1 MVRMW
6 HVAVGGLLLA
16 LGSAQV
22 ALAQPTPDEVGTLG
36 RLGYGHDPWTRGRLE
51 ALGLSAYID
60 EQLAPR
66 QLNDPFQRDLEAD
79 PAFGAWDLTM
89 TELEDQLR
97 AETLQPGQVLAQ
109 VRNELLWRAIASRRQ
124 VEALL
129 TEFWFNHF
137 NVYAQG
143 NDLGYL
149 LPYVR
154 DTLRPRVLGKFE
166 DLLLA
171 VARSPSM
178 LVYLN
183 NDENYK
189 DGFVLGGRTRGL
201 NENYARE
208 LMELHTFGCDD
219 QAGVYDQQDV
229 IALARCLTG
238 WTKRRGQGYVFV
250 AAGHDQTRKTFMKLD
265 VPANGGEKDGELA
278 IAYIANHP
286 RTARFITQKLTT
298 FLAGPGNG
306 PLASEAMT
314 VFMNTKGDLAKVVR
328 KILAAPALRQSIGS
342 RIKRPSHLVASAVRS
357 VGGELGAASPDRWQE
372 LTQLSNACT
381 AMGQALFGSPP
392 PTGYP
397 DTPAAFLDEGTT
409 LERFR
414 VVNGLFAGPDPYTWR
429 FDPGNKTGAA
439 LVTALCDRVLG
450 KGAVTPKTRAALEA
464 YIASKPSSV
473 PEQVERLTLGLVIC
487 SPEFAKH

>member
-1 MVRMW
+1 MW
-6 HVAVGGLLLA
+6 HVAVGGLVLA

-36 RLGYGHDPWTRGRLE
+36 RLGYGHDPYTRGRLK
-51 ALGLSAYID
+51 ALGLAGYVD
-60 EQLAPR
+60 EQLEPDKIS
-66 QLNDPFQRDLEAD
+66 DPFLRDFRAD
-79 PAFGAWDLTM
+79 PAFAAWDLSM
-89 TELEDQLR
+89 TEIEDQLR
-97 AETLQPGQVLAQ
+97 ADTLKPGQVMAQ

-124 VEALL
+124 IEALL

-143 NDLGYL
+143 SDAGYL

-219 QAGVYDQQDV
+219 QAGVYDQDDV
-229 IALARCLTG
+229 IALAKCLTG
-238 WTKRRGQGYVFV
+238 WSHRRGQGYVFV

-278 IAYIANHP
+278 IAHLANHP
-286 RTARFITQKLTT
+286 RTARFITQKLTY

-306 PLASEAMT
+306 PLASEAMA
-314 VFMNTKGDLAKVVR
+314 VFLSTKGDLARVVR
-328 KILAAPALRQSIGS
+328 KILTAPALRQSVGN
-342 RIKRPSHLVASAVRS
+342 RIKRPSLLVASAVRS
-357 VGGELGAASPDRWQE
+357 VGGALGATSQDRWAELNE
-372 LTQLSNACT
+372 LTGACDS
-381 AMGQALFGSPP
+381 MGQVLFGSPP

-397 DTPAAFLDEGTT
+397 DTATAFLDEGTT

-414 VVNGLFAGPDPYTWR
+414 VLNRLFAGADPYTWR

-439 LVTALCDRVLG
+439 LVTALCDQVLG

-464 YIASKPSSV
+464 YIASNPSNTA
-473 PEQVERLTLGLVIC
+473 EQVERLTLGLVLC